1 VRAKARH
8 DGQAG
13 AYQDGRRHHKPSLAH
28 ITRTRRMGKS
38 SAYATGMTL
47 PEGLVCFVKAE

>member
-1 VRAKARH
+1 
-8 DGQAG
+8 
-13 AYQDGRRHHKPSLAH
+13 
-28 ITRTRRMGKS
+28 MGKS